1 MSLFFKNCF
10 NILPILLFTMLFT
23 YCRPD
28 DKPLTPE
35 YKKPYELSNDVAVEW
50 NKFYLSAERFTP
62 GYNNP
67 CISGRTQAYINLAAY
82 ESIVLG
88 MPDKYNSIAS
98 SNYGLIMPTIKST
111 DTYAWAI
118 VMNNAFKYGFKNFF
132 PNAPSAQQ
140 LGIERTFDNIMDKY
154 EQDFDA
160 ATIERSLTLGRE
172 VAEIIYTWSRTDKP
186 GDAAYNKVKDP
197 SYVPPV
203 GPDKWQPTNPDYQAA
218 VLSYWG
224 DVRPFAAT
232 EADLSIYPPV
242 EFSTDPNSEFYKQ
255 AKETR
260 DLCNAARS
268 NAETSEDF
276 WIAQFWS
283 DDCPTLTF
291 SPAGRWIAICNE
303 ILTAEKMNLAESAV
317 VYTKVAMSQCDAGI
331 GSWKNKY
338 IYNLLRP
345 VDYIQ
350 KYMGDTEWKTVMCPD
365 GTGKY
370 FTPPFPTYPSGHG
383 TFGSAAAK
391 VLASIFGDNY
401 QLTDRCHEGR
411 TEFKGTPRTFQ
422 SFTQMAE
429 ENAYSR
435 LPLGVHFRMDAIAA
449 LDLGG
454 KIGTRVAQMKFKK

>member
-1 MSLFFKNCF
+1 MMSNYLKNFLKLF
-10 NILPILLFTMLFT
+10 PILIFTLLFT

-28 DKPLTPE
+28 DKPVTPV
-35 YKKPYELSNDVAVEW
+35 YKKPYELSNEVALEW
-50 NKFYLSAERFTP
+50 NKFYLSIERFTP

-67 CISGRTQAYINLAAY
+67 CISGRTMAYVNLGAY

-88 MPDKYNSIAS
+88 MSDKYNSIATI
-98 SNYGLIMPTIKST
+98 NYGLSMPKINSN
-111 DTYAWAI
+111 DNYAWTI
-118 VMNNAFKYGFKNFF
+118 IMNNAFKYKFKNFF
-132 PNAPSAQQ
+132 PDAPSSQQ
-140 LGIERTFDNIMDKY
+140 LDIERTFNSLMDKY

-160 ATIERSLTLGRE
+160 ATIERSLALGRE

-203 GPDKWQPTNPDYQAA
+203 GEDKWQPTSPDYQAA

-224 DVRPFAAT
+224 DVRPFAAS
-232 EADLSIYPPV
+232 ESDLSIYPPV
-242 EFSTDPNSEFYKQ
+242 PFSTDPNSEFYKQ
-255 AKETR
+255 AKECR
-260 DLCNAARS
+260 DLCEAAR
-268 NAETSEDF
+268 NNNESEDF

-291 SPAGRWIAICNE
+291 SPAGRWLAIANE
-303 ILTAEKMNLAESAV
+303 ILTAENFNLAESQV
-317 VYTKVAMSQCDAGI
+317 MFTKVAMSQCDAGI
-331 GSWKNKY
+331 GAWKNKY

-345 VDYIQ
+345 VDYIS
-350 KYMGDTEWKTVMCPD
+350 KYMNEPGWKTIMCPD
-365 GTGKY
+365 GTGNF

-383 TFGSAAAK
+383 TFASSAAV
-391 VLASIFGDNY
+391 VLSSILGNNY
-401 QLTDRCHEGR
+401 QLTDKCHEGR

-435 LPLGVHFRMDAIAA
+435 LPLGVHYRMDAIAA
-449 LDLGG
+449 LDLGT
-454 KIGTRVAQMKFKK
+454 KIGTRVAQMQFKK